1 MILEQ
6 FRYVDVVDKLLQQR
20 ILFNLQTLMIRQ
32 KQTFS
37 DYRIQYFEHIQPI
50 GERFQLSQMAIRAL
64 QKIERYG
71 NVAGSSILASIVLSR
86 ANAETGFS
94 EVHNDIDRE
103 DLEHYLRSTFATA
116 ARAEV
121 HQWFGLERVNESQ

>member
-1 MILEQ
+1 MLLEH
-6 FRYVDVVDKLLQQR
+6 FRYVEVVDPLLQQR
-20 ILFNLQTLMIRQ
+20 ISLNLQTLMTRQ
-32 KQTFS
+32 IQTFS
-37 DYRIQYFEHIQPI
+37 DYRIQYFEHIRPI
-50 GERFQLSQMAIRAL
+50 GERFQLSQMAVRAL

-86 ANAETGFS
+86 ASEEIGFLD
-94 EVHNDIDRE
+94 VHNDVDRK

-121 HQWFGLERVNESQ
+121 HQWFGLERVDESK

>member
-20 ILFNLQTLMIRQ
+20 ILLNLQTIMIRK

-50 GERFQLSQMAIRAL
+50 GESFQLSQMAVRAL

-71 NVAGSSILASIVLSR
+71 NVAGSSMIHFMMVRTAIRSLKYWREL
-86 ANAETGFS
+86 NNYCGFI
-94 EVHNDIDRE
+94 NMRI
-103 DLEHYLRSTFATA
+103 
-116 ARAEV
+116 
-121 HQWFGLERVNESQ
+121 

>member
-1 MILEQ
+1 
-6 FRYVDVVDKLLQQR
+6 
-20 ILFNLQTLMIRQ
+20 
-32 KQTFS
+32 
-37 DYRIQYFEHIQPI
+37 
-50 GERFQLSQMAIRAL
+50 MAVRAL

-94 EVHNDIDRE
+94 EVHNDIDRK
-103 DLEHYLRSTFATA
+103 DLEHYLRSTFATS

-121 HQWFGLERVNESQ
+121 HQWFGLEKVSESQ

>member
-1 MILEQ
+1 MILEH
-6 FRYVDVVDKLLQQR
+6 FRYVDVVDKLLQQL

-50 GERFQLSQMAIRAL
+50 GERFQLSQMAARNL

-71 NVAGSSILASIVLSR
+71 NVAGSSILESIVLSR
-86 ANAETGFS
+86 AHEETGFS
-94 EVHNDIDRE
+94 EVYNDIDR
-103 DLEHYLRSTFATA
+103 
-116 ARAEV
+116 
-121 HQWFGLERVNESQ
+121 